1 MPAHR
6 LNTVQVYGIRDAT
19 ESSRRKRS
27 GVGLRGLPF
36 DRAGHELEW
45 SKLSRLSIFA
55 RNELSSEEA
64 LMIRCLLFWTLAIM
78 LNAPLLAVGDEPDDP
93 YAWLEDVAGEKALAW
108 VKERNAESTSELTK
122 SERFQ
127 ALERRILEI
136 LDSDARIPTI
146 QKIGPYYYNF
156 WRDAKNPRGLWR
168 RTTLEEYRKAKP
180 NWEVVLD
187 LDALGKEEKEN
198 WVWHGAQVLRPEYK
212 LALISLS
219 RGGADASVTREFDLS
234 SQVVRQG
241 RLPTAR
247 GQEPGRLARRRT
259 VSSSARTSARARLT
273 ESGYP
278 RIVKEWKR
286 GRRWPRPSWSSRASR
301 ATWAS
306 PPSET
311 SRPASSAIS
320 SSARR
325 PSGPPNTS
333 CDATASSSRSRS
345 PTMPGP
351 PCIAS
356 GSCCT
361 CAPTGRSTAR
371 RIRPAP

>member
-1 MPAHR
+1 M
-6 LNTVQVYGIRDAT
+6 T
-19 ESSRRKRS
+19 RS
-27 GVGLRGLPF
+27 
-36 DRAGHELEW
+36 
-45 SKLSRLSIFA
+45 
-55 RNELSSEEA
+55 
-64 LMIRCLLFWTLAIM
+64 LLFWILAIM
-78 LNAPLLAVGDEPDDP
+78 LHAPLLAVGDEPDDP
-93 YAWLEDVAGEKALAW
+93 HAWLEDVGGEKALAW

-127 ALERRILEI
+127 TLERRILEI

-168 RTTLEEYRKAKP
+168 RTTLEEYKKAKP

-187 LDALGKEEKEN
+187 LDALGREEKEN

-212 LALISLS
+212 LAIISLS

-234 SQVVRQG
+234 SRSFVKQG
-241 RLPTAR
+241 YQLPEAKSRVAWR
-247 GQEPGRLARRRT
+247 GPDSVFVGTDFGPG
-259 VSSSARTSARARLT
+259 SLT

-286 GRRWPRPSWSSRASR
+286 GTPLAEAVMVFEGQP
-301 ATWAS
+301 TDMGV
-306 PPSET
+306 
-311 SRPASSAIS
+311 SAFRDLTPGFERDS

-333 CDATASSSRSRS
+333 CDATAS
-345 PTMPGP
+345 
-351 PCIAS
+351 
-356 GSCCT
+356 
-361 CAPTGRSTAR
+361 
-371 RIRPAP
+371 